1 MLKAKATLQTKL
13 LTNKLFPQPT
23 AGKNKKLRLITNKT
37 FPRPTA
43 GKNKKKQSNLVV
55 DLRIVHI
62 RTLVGTF

>member
-43 GKNKKKQSNLVV
+43 GKNKKKKK
-55 DLRIVHI
+55 
-62 RTLVGTF
+62 